1 MNVDLKTNEK
11 KNILFRE
18 FIVLYMNF
26 TSLKLQ
32 RVRNVFDGYCKS
44 VPTFA
49 DHIDSLVET
58 LFSILNDSDLPHE
71 QMRQVVAV
79 LKHRI
84 SADMYK
90 ELINFIDPNYD
101 FPAKVIKK
109 KINVST

>member
-1 MNVDLKTNEK
+1 M
-11 KNILFRE
+11 
-18 FIVLYMNF
+18 
-26 TSLKLQ
+26 
-32 RVRNVFDGYCKS
+32 RNVFDGYCKS